1 MNSLRYLLVGIIF
14 TAAITVVG
22 YFTIITE
29 GGPIKKKGEF
39 MKVTFRNAE
48 GIKVG
53 NKVTVQGVPFGYV
66 SAIRLI
72 QIDENG
78 TEVQS
83 GEMGIGTRVEITML
97 LREKISLYDNYDI
110 IIKNES
116 LLTGRVIAIDPGTAD
131 LEPKQLKTRTT
142 PITMIDYKTTRNN
155 FV

>member
-1 MNSLRYLLVGIIF
+1 M
-14 TAAITVVG
+14 
-22 YFTIITE
+22 
-29 GGPIKKKGEF
+29 
-39 MKVTFRNAE
+39 
-48 GIKVG
+48 
-53 NKVTVQGVPFGYV
+53 PFGYV

-142 PITMIDYKTTRNN
+142 PITMIDYKTTGSLKGRVLQDPLVSLSELISRKQRGYSKNIL
-155 FV
+155 